1 MKTIHKISLIA
12 LSLAAVSLTARV
24 AGAYGVSGVGAA
36 GGYLNPEA
44 RDATGAVSMHA
55 ELEQPG
61 TKVHLV
67 PGVMYWGSDRR
78 TDFNPNVD
86 VTYHVRAENKV
97 TPYVGAGVGLHVRGG
112 PLPSDDATD
121 VGMNLMGGV
130 RIPAQSAKIFVEGR
144 HTVSDLS
151 QTAVLAGA
159 TFKLGR

>member
-12 LSLAAVSLTARV
+12 MSLAAVSVSAR
-24 AGAYGVSGVGAA
+24 ADAYGVSGVGAA

-44 RDATGAVSMHA
+44 RDATGTVGMYA

-86 VTYHVRAENKV
+86 VTYHVRPENKV

-144 HTVSDLS
+144 HTVSDIS